1 MPARIKMQNI
11 LTRSQLS
18 NQKSG
23 SARHA
28 RAIKTTMLGLLCL
41 LGMSTTER
49 SYAAEANANTVVREY
64 KQELEQARFAE
75 LMAHYG
81 QHKELP
87 PGYELQAL
95 GSFHPS
101 IKVCFAIAFMA
112 TIPTIV
118 ATTMWNVSVG
128 VVGANRASIFLS
140 LLPLF
145 GIGLAVSFLGEA
157 LLNYHFVGAFLIC
170 AGIVAVVWPQDSL

>member
-1 MPARIKMQNI
+1 
-11 LTRSQLS
+11 
-18 NQKSG
+18 
-23 SARHA
+23 
-28 RAIKTTMLGLLCL
+28 
-41 LGMSTTER
+41 
-49 SYAAEANANTVVREY
+49 
-64 KQELEQARFAE
+64 
-75 LMAHYG
+75 
-81 QHKELP
+81 
-87 PGYELQAL
+87 
-95 GSFHPS
+95 
-101 IKVCFAIAFMA
+101 MA

-170 AGIVAVVWPQDSL
+170 AGIVAVVWPQDGL